1 MIIDTDV
8 LIWYIKGNEKAYK
21 AIKMANNFFISVV
34 TYIELV
40 QGMRNKKELN
50 SLRKSIHSWDAKVL
64 YISEEISSKAMFYVE
79 QHFLSHSLQL
89 ADALIGATA
98 VAYGLSILTG
108 NNKERGRNN
117 FPNYASQLQATFARS
132 QITKISK

>member
-8 LIWYIKGNEKAYK
+8 LIWYMKGNEKAYK
-21 AIKMANNFFISVV
+21 AIEMANNFFISVV
-34 TYIELV
+34 TYMELV
-40 QGMRNKKELN
+40 HGMRNKKELN

-64 YISEEISSKAMFYVE
+64 YISEEISLKAMFYIE

-98 VAYGLSILTG
+98 VAYGLPILTG
-108 NNKERGRNN
+108 NDKHYR
-117 FPNYASQLQATFARS
+117 TVKDI
-132 QITKISK
+132 QITKFRP